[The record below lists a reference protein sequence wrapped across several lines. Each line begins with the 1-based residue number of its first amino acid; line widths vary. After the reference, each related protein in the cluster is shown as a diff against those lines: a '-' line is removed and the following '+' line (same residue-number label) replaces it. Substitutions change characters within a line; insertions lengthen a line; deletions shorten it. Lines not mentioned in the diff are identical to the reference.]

1 MTDQMAIK
9 LAICLALFTG
19 FLMAVIKLLE
29 WRRRPETRP
38 CKWFGHDRKYV
49 AIKICGCVASND
61 PNASGRGFNC
71 AHNHQIGDKGIYIA
85 RWVCTRCPEMVE
97 ECLGRDKDWMIEHG
111 KLVPNVKRWA
121 NWSQDPPP
129 PNNEAAR
136 QKLKEIKER
145 IEAQER
151 KDRFLCGACNSEH
164 ELDPEKCPKV
174 TVKTE
179 PAKDKVTCD
188 TCGWVHTG
196 PCNPARH
203 CDRCKAEHTGS
214 CPAL

>member
-1 MTDQMAIK
+1 MTDLMAIK

-19 FLMAVIKLLE
+19 LLMIVIKILE

-49 AIKICGCVASND
+49 AIKICGCVASDD

-71 AHNHQIGDKGIYIA
+71 AHNHKIGDKGIYIV
-85 RWVCTRCPEMVE
+85 RWICTRCPEMVE
-97 ECLGRDKDWMIEHG
+97 ECLGREKDWMIEHG

-129 PNNEAAR
+129 PNNDAAR
-136 QKLKEIKER
+136 QKLKEIQER
-145 IEAQER
+145 IEAQ
-151 KDRFLCGACNSEH
+151 KKA
-164 ELDPEKCPKV
+164 DPEPV
-174 TVKTE
+174 TVKVE